1 VTHIP
6 HSDDVASLPS
16 PIAAIKPD
24 IDRMPWRLLIL
35 LAAMMFL
42 NYMDRYI
49 IGIFV
54 EPIKKEFG
62 LSDMQIGLLTG
73 FAFSAA
79 YAFAGL
85 PLGRLADRKSRVG
98 ILTLSLVAW
107 SAMTA
112 SCGLARTFAQLLA
125 SRLAVGIGEAGWVPA
140 AYSLV
145 TQLAP
150 PLRRSSAFSILGTA
164 SRLGVV
170 GGFAIGGVLES
181 YFGWREALVALG
193 VIGVLLAL
201 VTPFLVREPTRSPY
215 ATGLRISGKQ
225 ERLGLLRNPVFVQ
238 LAMALALLNLVA
250 FGRTQWLP
258 AYLERS
264 FGLARSQLGAMLA
277 FTQGIGSVL
286 GVLFGGFLADQL
298 SRRNLLWPLRL
309 MIVSIVLA
317 LPFSVAAFLAPTSEV
332 AFSLLFV
339 ASFIEALASG
349 PSVAMV
355 QSVVA
360 PEQRGT
366 AAAIVLF
373 ATAIIGSGMGPLAIG
388 LVSDWLV
395 QTTYAGSLRLAIIF
409 VTGPVAIWSMLHY
422 LRAHQLLAGKYRGLL
437 DPRTEAG

>member
-1 VTHIP
+1 
-6 HSDDVASLPS
+6 
-16 PIAAIKPD
+16 
-24 IDRMPWRLLIL
+24 MPWMLLML
-35 LAAMMFL
+35 LAVMMFL

-54 EPIKKEFG
+54 EPIKREFA

-85 PLGRLADRKSRVG
+85 PLGRLADRRSRVV
-98 ILTLSLVAW
+98 IVTLSLAAW

-112 SCGLARTFAQLLA
+112 TCGFARSFVQLFA
-125 SRLAVGIGEAGWVPA
+125 SRIAVGIGEAGWVPA

-145 TQLAP
+145 TQLSP

-170 GGFAIGGVLES
+170 GGFAIGGILES
-181 YFGWREALVALG
+181 YLGWRAALVALG

-201 VTPFLVREPTRSPY
+201 VTPFLVHEPPRSLY
-215 ATGLRISGKQ
+215 SSGPSIGGKH
-225 ERLGLLRNPVFVQ
+225 ERLGLLRSPVFVQ
-238 LAMALALLNLVA
+238 LAIALALLNLVA

-264 FGLARSQLGAMLA
+264 FGLARSQLGPMLA

-286 GVLFGGFLADQL
+286 GVLCGGYLADRL

-309 MIVSIVLA
+309 MIVSIVMA
-317 LPFSVAAFLAPTSEV
+317 LPFSVAAFLAPTADV
-332 AFSLLFV
+332 AFSLLFI
-339 ASFIEALASG
+339 AAFIEALASG
-349 PSVAMV
+349 PSIAVV
-355 QSVVA
+355 QTVVA

-366 AAAIVLF
+366 AAAVVLF
-373 ATAIIGSGMGPLAIG
+373 TTAIVGSGMGPLAIG

-395 QTTYAGSLRLAIIF
+395 QSEQAGSLRFAIIF
-409 VTGPVAIWSMLHY
+409 VTGPVAVWSMLHY
-422 LRAHQLLAGKYRGLL
+422 VRAHQLLAGKYRGLL
-437 DPRTEAG
+437 GP